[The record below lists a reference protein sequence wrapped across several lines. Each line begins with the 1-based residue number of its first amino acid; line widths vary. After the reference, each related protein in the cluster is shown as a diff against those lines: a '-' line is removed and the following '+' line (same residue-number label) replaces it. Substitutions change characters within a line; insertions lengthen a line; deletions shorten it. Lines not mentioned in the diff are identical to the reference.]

1 MRYICL
7 LEPAKSLKRSQIKMK
22 FKKLLSIALSLMMI
36 VSAVPSG
43 AFGLIASAETTTGMT
58 GKCDWIFK
66 DDGTLA
72 IVVTESGGEM
82 GDNLS
87 DDSTIKGLKDKI
99 KTVVVEKGVTSIGKN
114 AFKDFTELTT
124 VTIPNTVTSIG
135 DYAFYGCTKLES
147 IVMLENLK
155 TIGMRAFYNCTKLTD
170 IEMPDSV
177 VSIGYYAF
185 KNTGAYNDPGFWY
198 GKAFYVGDGKV
209 SENIEKPGH
218 LVAYEDE
225 TAESVTV
232 LPGTKSIADYTFDKR
247 TALKSINIPES
258 LTAVGKHAFS
268 DCTALTEFNMQNTSL
283 TDIGSYAFKGC
294 TGLTDVVMPDTA
306 VNVGSFAFSGCENL
320 SNLKIGKNVKYIGN
334 SAFSDCIGL
343 EELALPDGIETM
355 EAYAFKGCTGL
366 TEITIPNSLDNI
378 NGGVFMGC
386 TGLTKAVI
394 GNSVINIGI
403 DAFKDC
409 TSLEEI
415 TLPGSLMRIGEETD
429 EEGNRNY
436 AFTGCPIKTISIA
449 EGATEITNQH
459 IIHEP
464 TLEQVIIPDTVEKI
478 GDKAFAGCTG
488 LTQLNIPEKLT
499 SIGDSAF
506 AGCTG
511 LTQLT
516 IPEST
521 TTIGDGAF
529 AGCTSL
535 EVQLNPNNKSFCMD
549 SKVLYNAD
557 KTELIYCAADKYA
570 DNFEIPASVTSIR
583 PYAFAGCTELK
594 AVVIPNTIT
603 EIPEGAFSG
612 CNFKQTD
619 ENGNTIEN
627 YGLREVTLSNT
638 ITTIADNAFENC
650 EVTKLNVS
658 ETSDTLTS
666 VMFICKKTLETI
678 TVPKILKSM
687 PVNSLLDCENLKEIK
702 IGDGNAKYRFADGIL
717 YTTDTVNE
725 LETTEKSRIIY
736 SVPGISGKLEIPA
749 GTTSISGSA
758 FKGRNKL
765 TGVIIPEGVT
775 SIGESAFANCYG
787 EEKDADDKV
796 TATFGIEEVTIPATV
811 TSVGKE
817 AFSGCKLLAEINITG
832 GAKKWGENALK
843 DCPIKVLTLTGNID
857 SVTSDMIVSKSTVEK
872 IILPDGVKTIGQS
885 AFNGCY
891 MLRDVNI
898 PDTVETIG
906 DSAFRVCVALPQIT
920 IPDGVK
926 TIEAYAFY
934 GCTAFTE
941 ITVPRSVTSL
951 GEYAF
956 YGCTALTT
964 AKILGNVEIPKNAFS
979 KCINIDN
986 IQLSRTVKNI
996 NEYAFEDCSPSLT
1009 IMTSKNSAAYNFAL
1023 ANSINLT
1030 LMDPEVIKGDV
1041 NCDGIISPIDAVEIL
1056 RNNAEE
1062 TEFGDFENES
1072 GDVDG
1077 DHMIT
1082 AKDAILILRYDAEL
1096 INKF

>member
-22 FKKLLSIALSLMMI
+22 FKKLLSIALSLMMM

-72 IVVTESGGEM
+72 IVVTESGNVM

-87 DDSTIKGLKDKI
+87 DDSTIKDLKDKI
-99 KTVVVEKGVTSIGKN
+99 KTVVIEKGVTSIGKN
-114 AFKDFTELTT
+114 AFKDFTALTA

-135 DYAFYGCTKLES
+135 DYAFYGCTALES

-177 VSIGYYAF
+177 ISIGYYAF
-185 KNTGAYNDPGFWY
+185 KNTGVYNSSESWKGD
-198 GKAFYVGDGKV
+198 AFYVG
-209 SENIEKPGH
+209 NH
-218 LVAYEDE
+218 LVTYKDE

-232 LPGTKSIADYTFDKR
+232 RAGTKSIADYTFDKR

-268 DCTALTEFNMQNTSL
+268 DCTALTEINMQDTSL

-306 VNVGSFAFSGCENL
+306 VNVGNLAFSGCENL

-964 AKILGNVEIPKNAFS
+964 AKILGNVEIPKYAFS
-979 KCINIDN
+979 KCTNIDN